1 MPCAG
6 CCHNQG
12 TLCRSMCRTVPKTRV
27 VLYVYNIRLGNGVVY
42 VSYFAALIEAIV
54 RNESD
59 HMRNILESE
68 LIDVN
73 G

>member
-1 MPCAG
+1 
-6 CCHNQG
+6 
-12 TLCRSMCRTVPKTRV
+12 MCLQYQIGKWC
-27 VLYVYNIRLGNGVVY
+27 GVCFL
-42 VSYFAALIEAIV
+42 FAALIEAIV